1 MPLYDNIVD
10 ALALTADAHPH
21 TVSITTIGGGA
32 EAGEPGGFPFT
43 AWLKFDLS
51 DYLEGTFAGGYNAHI
66 ELSAVKTAG
75 SVSYF
80 PWIQALNVDDN
91 TWDPTTPDFSKLS
104 YAGNGDLGD
113 GTGTPTGTIDFY
125 GGSRDETGSFLSD
138 MSQTGVWYLQV
149 ADWNGTEEG
158 SITLTYTITPAAP
171 FVSNILA
178 SANGGKATVTI
189 GADYINDSDNYDWS
203 DVTFSDFPNI
213 TDIVPTF
220 TLSGADLPG
229 PGRWRVFARLKSA
242 TYPGDDAVCQI
253 RRNGFPLTTCLVGDN
268 PPDQIETTYKWIEL
282 TDQTSSGFRIS
293 NYDGPWLIPVLTGDE
308 FEFSFTSFFSSGTHG
323 SGGDITIFEELR
335 WYREEEGGQPG
346 DPIQLL
352 EIPDLPVG
360 WPDINTPANFLHD
373 PTGFFTWQKDL
384 CVTDNGDVYIMFF
397 ESIAPGEAEDL
408 RAAIHKWN
416 GSTWSLVSD
425 DPFGVGGDGSF
436 PFVFDSTGTGTIM
449 SFTMDTD
456 GTDIFVAYGQ
466 NKGNYD
472 GTGDADWGIHVRKY
486 SVGGASWTALGGEI
500 VGKAAS
506 TWAASPGSPNAAAP
520 QIKCSPGGVPWITF
534 CQNDP
539 DVSRALFECQLP
551 FAMYWDGGAWV
562 DAQIPEPT
570 NPHTNADRDANDL
583 SVVDFYTCV
592 QVDLTF
598 CQATG
603 PSENPTVAYYT
614 YYGVTTSHD
623 TGVPQY
629 EWWFWEYGGTPGSWS
644 SQHFNFGDLYDPPGD
659 PTTVDF
665 VQGFSFVND
674 GETPVLAAAHGTGG
688 STDYGVYIAKVDPAG
703 GAVLTFPTVRPFDSE
718 VGLWIDPSGADVVAT
733 DDGSIWVTI
742 DSNFWSGGGS
752 WMIKRV
758 AEDGTGGGCCWA
770 SRRNNSTGLWLDN
783 GSMHKTYSKGNIVYA
798 LCDTNHEVTGDYVP
812 TLWVIPFD
820 PDPYIPWIPSAPTF
834 TYGSVKFP

>member
-10 ALALTADAHPH
+10 ALALTQDAQPH
-21 TVSITTIGGGA
+21 TISLSTIGAGA
-32 EAGEPGGFPFT
+32 EAGEPGGLPFT
-43 AWLKFDLS
+43 VWLKFDLS
-51 DYLEGTFAGGYNAHI
+51 TYLEGTFAGGYNAHI
-66 ELSAVKTAG
+66 ELSAVKTGG
-75 SVSYF
+75 SGSYF

-104 YAGNGDLGD
+104 YAGNGDVGD

-149 ADWNGTEEG
+149 ADWNGTDEG
-158 SITLTYTITPAAP
+158 SIDLTYTITPAAP
-171 FVSNILA
+171 IITNILA
-178 SANGGKATVTI
+178 GANGGKATVTV

-213 TDIVPTF
+213 TDIEPTF
-220 TLSGADLPG
+220 TISGTDLPG

-242 TYPGDDAVCQI
+242 TYPFDDAVCQI

-268 PPDQIETTYKWIEL
+268 SPDEIETTYKWIEL
-282 TDQTSSGFRIS
+282 TDQTHSGIRIS
-293 NYDGPWLIPVLTGDE
+293 NYDGPWSVPVLDGDE
-308 FEFSFTSFFSSGTHG
+308 FEFSFAAYFSSGTYG
-323 SGGDITIFEELR
+323 SGGDLTIFEELR
-335 WYREEEGGQPG
+335 WYLEEEGGSPG

-360 WPDINTPANFLHD
+360 WPDLNTPANFLHES
-373 PTGFFTWQKDL
+373 TGSIFWQKDL
-384 CVTDNGDVYIMFF
+384 CVTDNGDVYIMFI
-397 ESIAPGEAEDL
+397 EEKSPGETGDV

-416 GSTWSLVSD
+416 GSSWSLIDD

-436 PFVFDSTGTGTIM
+436 PFVFDSSGTGTIM

-456 GTDIFVAYGQ
+456 GTDLFVAYGQ

-486 SVGGASWTALGGEI
+486 SVGGASWSTLGGEI

-506 TWAASPGSPNAAAP
+506 TFAASPGSPDASAP
-520 QIKCSPGGVPWITF
+520 QIKCSPAGVPWITF

-539 DVSRALFECQLP
+539 DVGRALFECQLP
-551 FAMYWDGGAWV
+551 FAMYWNGASWV

-570 NPHTNADRDANDL
+570 NPHTNADRDENDL
-583 SVVDFYTCV
+583 AVVDFYPCV

-598 CQATG
+598 CQASG
-603 PSENPTVAYYT
+603 ISENPTVAYNT
-614 YYGVTTSHD
+614 YYGVTTTPD
-623 TGVPQY
+623 AGVPQY
-629 EWWFWEYGGTPGSWS
+629 EWWLWEYGGAPGSWT

-665 VQGFSFVND
+665 VQGFSLVND

-688 STDYGVYIAKVDPAG
+688 SLDYGVYVAKVDPNG
-703 GAVLTFPTVRPFDSE
+703 GLITFPTIRPFDSE
-718 VGLWIDPSGADVVAT
+718 VGLWIDPSGCDVVVT

-758 AEDGTGGGCCWA
+758 AEDGTKGGCCWA

-820 PDPYIPWIPSAPTF
+820 PDPYIPWIPTVPTF
-834 TYGSVKFP
+834 TYGSIKYP